1 MIKLVKFKPDVKIRD
16 QFFQN
21 LPFFQLT
28 YSQLFKLINSSIIST
43 MRGVDRSKVAA
54 GSYSKH
60 FRIGS
65 EKDWIFTLRREIK

>member
-1 MIKLVKFKPDVKIRD
+1 MVEDLNGNFSEE
-16 QFFQN
+16 N

-54 GSYSKH
+54 GS
-60 FRIGS
+60 
-65 EKDWIFTLRREIK
+65 